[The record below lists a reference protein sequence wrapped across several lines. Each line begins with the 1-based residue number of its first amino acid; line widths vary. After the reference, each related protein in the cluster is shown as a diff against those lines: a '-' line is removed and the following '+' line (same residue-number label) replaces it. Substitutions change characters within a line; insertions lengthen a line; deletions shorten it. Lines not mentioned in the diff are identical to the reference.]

1 MAEASERVL
10 VIEDDASTR
19 ALLDAVLAEAG
30 IESDLAGDGE
40 EGLRVARAHRP
51 RLVILDV
58 HLPGISGYEVCRAL
72 REEFGDTL
80 PIIFL
85 SGERI
90 ESFDRVGGLLLGGD
104 DYLTKPFA
112 TDELLA
118 RVRRCLRR
126 PQTIPTGATSLTPRE
141 CDVLSLLAQ
150 GEDQPAISSLL
161 SISTKTVSTHIEHIL
176 GKLGVQSRAQAVA
189 VAYQSGLVT
198 ARDAVGGPARR
209 RAQARVESAPMPAR
223 AAAPRRP
230 E

>member
-1 MAEASERVL
+1 M
-10 VIEDDASTR
+10 IEDDASTR
-19 ALLDAVLAEAG
+19 ALLDAVLADAG

-58 HLPGISGYEVCRAL
+58 HLPGISGYEVCRVL
-72 REEFGDTL
+72 REEFGETL

-85 SGERI
+85 SGERT

-118 RVRRCLRR
+118 RVRRCWRR
-126 PQTIPTGATSLTPRE
+126 PQAIPTGTTSLTRRE
-141 CDVLSLLAQ
+141 YDVLSLLAR
-150 GEDQPAISSLL
+150 GEDQRAISCLL
-161 SISTKTVSTHIEHIL
+161 SISMKTVSTHIEHIL

-198 ARDAVGGPARR
+198 ARDEVGVSANR
-209 RAQARVESAPMPAR
+209 RAPARVESERLPAR
-223 AAAPRRP
+223 AAAPRTRA
-230 E
+230 